1 VEYRGNESRVS
12 LLPNVPTNR
21 PFQIEIAVTPR
32 FDVFYALYAVT
43 NKAASPL
50 EKWKERA
57 VARLPREFERM
68 ARRVAP
74 VPLFWPLLADALQ
87 RTAGEMTF
95 DEIIGALRVISAE
108 DLKAN
113 IVSGIFHD
121 PLAARAL
128 STGKKNLRQVLA
140 DDKLQGGELLAHF
153 GLRPYDANSHAAKAM
168 STLLSDPE
176 TFRQQLVLVLDR
188 FWETGFGA
196 DWSAL
201 QPSIR
206 DESFRV
212 RDLQDEGQSLEE
224 LSRDLALPV
233 TFDASAR
240 EIRPKSG
247 PAIPYDKVDRCFVI
261 PSGFNTRRWWAK
273 YETTGRF
280 SIYFPATRDS
290 IDPNRLPRE
299 VRAPR
304 QPRVQTAINA
314 ETVFRALGDTTRYAI
329 ASILARTPTT
339 SSDLARS
346 LRVSKPTITHH
357 VQALRAAGLIADMP
371 ADGST
376 KLALNRETISGVS
389 EAALEQLFSSTGSLS
404 LDTTR
409 KRRNG

>member
-1 VEYRGNESRVS
+1 MSPS
-12 LLPNVPTNR
+12 R
-21 PFQIEIAVTPR
+21 PFEIEIAVTPR
-32 FDVFYALYAVT
+32 FDVFYALYTIT
-43 NKAASPL
+43 NSTATPL

-57 VARLPREFERM
+57 VARLPRDFERI

-87 RTAGEMTF
+87 RTVGEMTF
-95 DEIIGALRVISAE
+95 DEIVGALREISVE

-121 PLAARAL
+121 ASATRAL

-140 DDKLQGGELLAHF
+140 DEKLQGGELLTHF
-153 GLRPYDANSHAAKAM
+153 GLRPYDANSHATKAM
-168 STLLSDPE
+168 STLLSDAE
-176 TFRQQLVLVLDR
+176 AFRQQLLLVLDR
-188 FWETGFGA
+188 FWQTGFGA

-201 QPSIR
+201 EPSIR

-212 RDLQDEGQSLEE
+212 RDLRDEGLSIEE

-233 TFDASAR
+233 SFDANAR
-240 EIRPKSG
+240 EIRPKNG
-247 PAIPYDKVDRCFVI
+247 PPIAYDKVDRCFVI

-273 YETTGRF
+273 YETTAGRF

-290 IDPNRLPRE
+290 IDPNRLARE

-304 QPRVQTAINA
+304 VDLSRPAINA

-346 LRVSKPTITHH
+346 LKVSKPTITHH

-376 KLALNRETISGVS
+376 KLALNRETIGGVS

>member
-1 VEYRGNESRVS
+1 MTYS
-12 LLPNVPTNR
+12 R
-21 PFQIEIAVTPR
+21 PFEIEIAVTAR
-32 FDVFYALYAVT
+32 FDLFYALYTVT
-43 NKAASPL
+43 NSAVSPL
-50 EKWKERA
+50 EKWKDRA
-57 VARLPREFERM
+57 VARLPHDFERI

-95 DEIIGALRVISAE
+95 DEIVGALREISAQ
-108 DLKAN
+108 DLKTN

-121 PLAARAL
+121 ASTARAL

-140 DDKLQGGELLAHF
+140 DEKLQGAELLAHF
-153 GLRPYDANSHAAKAM
+153 GLRPYDANSHATKAM

-176 TFRQQLVLVLDR
+176 VFREQLVQALDR
-188 FWETGFGA
+188 FWQTGFGA

-201 QPSIR
+201 EPSIR

-233 TFDASAR
+233 TFDAGAR

-247 PAIPYDKVDRCFVI
+247 PPIAYDKVDRCFVI

-273 YETTGRF
+273 YETATGRF

-290 IDPNRLPRE
+290 IDPNRLTRE

-304 QPRVQTAINA
+304 VRRPQSAINA

-346 LRVSKPTITHH
+346 LKVSKPTITHH

-371 ADGST
+371 AGGST
-376 KLALNRETISGVS
+376 KLSLNRETIDGVS
-389 EAALEQLFSSTGSLS
+389 EAAVEQLFSSTGSLS

>member
-1 VEYRGNESRVS
+1 MSPS
-12 LLPNVPTNR
+12 R
-21 PFQIEIAVTPR
+21 PFEIEIAVTPR
-32 FDVFYALYAVT
+32 FDVFYALYTVSNAGT
-43 NKAASPL
+43 SPL

-57 VARLPREFERM
+57 VARLPRDFERS

-95 DEIIGALRVISAE
+95 DEIVGTLREISAE

-121 PLAARAL
+121 ASTARAL
-128 STGKKNLRQVLA
+128 SAGKKNLRQVLA
-140 DDKLQGGELLAHF
+140 DEKLPGGELLTHF
-153 GLRPYDANSHAAKAM
+153 GLRPYDANAHATKTM

-176 TFRQQLVLVLDR
+176 TFRQQVTLVLDR
-188 FWETGFGA
+188 FWQTGFGA

-201 QPSIR
+201 EPSIR

-212 RDLQDEGQSLEE
+212 RDLQDQGQPLED

-233 TFDASAR
+233 AFDASAR
-240 EIRPKSG
+240 EIRPKTG

-273 YETTGRF
+273 YETTTGRF
-280 SIYFPATRDS
+280 SIYFPATRHS
-290 IDPNRLPRE
+290 IDPNSLAREARTPRA
-299 VRAPR
+299 RPSR
-304 QPRVQTAINA
+304 PAINA

-346 LRVSKPTITHH
+346 LKVSKPTITHH
-357 VQALRAAGLIADMP
+357 IQALRAAGLIADAP

-376 KLALNRETISGVS
+376 KLSLNRETIGGVS
-389 EAALEQLFSSTGSLS
+389 EAAIEQLFSSTGSLS

>member
-1 VEYRGNESRVS
+1 MPS
-12 LLPNVPTNR
+12 R
-21 PFQIEIAVTPR
+21 PFEIEIAVTPR
-32 FDVFYALYAVT
+32 FDVFYALYTVVSAGV
-43 NKAASPL
+43 SPL
-50 EKWKERA
+50 EEWKERA
-57 VARLPREFERM
+57 VARLPRDFERS

-95 DEIIGALRVISAE
+95 DEIVGALREISAD

-121 PLAARAL
+121 ASAARAL
-128 STGKKNLRQVLA
+128 STGRKNLRQVLA
-140 DDKLQGGELLAHF
+140 DENLQGGELLTHF
-153 GLRPYDANSHAAKAM
+153 GLRPYDANSHATKSM

-176 TFRQQLVLVLDR
+176 VFREQLVQVLDR
-188 FWETGFGA
+188 FWQTGFGA
-196 DWSAL
+196 DWTAL
-201 QPSIR
+201 EPSIR

-212 RDLQDEGQSLEE
+212 RDLQDEGQSLGE
-224 LSRDLALPV
+224 LGRDLALPV
-233 TFDASAR
+233 TFDANAR
-240 EIRPKSG
+240 EIRPRNG
-247 PAIPYDKVDRCFVI
+247 QPIAYDKVDRCFVI

-273 YETTGRF
+273 YETKPGRF
-280 SIYFPATRDS
+280 SVYFPVTRDS
-290 IDPNRLPRE
+290 IDPNRLAGE
-299 VRAPR
+299 VRASISPR
-304 QPRVQTAINA
+304 ARRPQQPINA

-346 LRVSKPTITHH
+346 LKVSKPTITHH

-376 KLALNRETISGVS
+376 KLSLNRETIGGVS
-389 EAALEQLFSSTGSLS
+389 AAAVDQLFSSTGDLP

-409 KRRNG
+409 KRKKG

>member
-1 VEYRGNESRVS
+1 MTYS
-12 LLPNVPTNR
+12 R
-21 PFQIEIAVTPR
+21 PFEIEIAVTPR
-32 FDVFYALYAVT
+32 FDLFYALYTVT
-43 NKAASPL
+43 NSAVSPL
-50 EKWKERA
+50 EKWKDRA
-57 VARLPREFERM
+57 VARLPHDFERI

-95 DEIIGALRVISAE
+95 DEIVGALREISAQ
-108 DLKAN
+108 DLKTN

-121 PLAARAL
+121 ASTARAL

-140 DDKLQGGELLAHF
+140 DEKLQGAELLAHF
-153 GLRPYDANSHAAKAM
+153 GLRPYDANSHATKAM

-176 TFRQQLVLVLDR
+176 VFREQLVQALDR
-188 FWETGFGA
+188 FWQTGFGA

-201 QPSIR
+201 EPSIR

-233 TFDASAR
+233 TFDAGAR

-247 PAIPYDKVDRCFVI
+247 PPIAYDKVDRCFVI

-273 YETTGRF
+273 YETATGRF

-290 IDPNRLPRE
+290 IDPNRLTRE

-304 QPRVQTAINA
+304 VRRPQSAINA

-346 LRVSKPTITHH
+346 LKVSKPTITHH

-371 ADGST
+371 AGGST
-376 KLALNRETISGVS
+376 KLSLNRETIDGVS
-389 EAALEQLFSSTGSLS
+389 EAAVEQLFSSTGSLS
-404 LDTTR
+404 LGTTR

>member
-1 VEYRGNESRVS
+1 MSPSRS
-12 LLPNVPTNR
+12 
-21 PFQIEIAVTPR
+21 FAIEIAVTPR
-32 FDVFYALYAVT
+32 FDVFYALHAIFHGGAT
-43 NKAASPL
+43 PL

-57 VARLPREFERM
+57 VARLPRDFERS
-68 ARRVAP
+68 ARRIAP

-87 RTAGEMTF
+87 RTAGEMMF
-95 DEIIGALRVISAE
+95 DEIVGALREISAE

-121 PLAARAL
+121 ASTARAL
-128 STGKKNLRQVLA
+128 GTGRKNLRQVLT
-140 DDKLQGGELLAHF
+140 DEKLQGGELLTHF
-153 GLRPYDANSHAAKAM
+153 GLRPYDANSHATKAM

-176 TFRQQLVLVLDR
+176 TFREQFVQVLDR
-188 FWETGFGA
+188 FWETGFGT

-201 QPSIR
+201 ESSIR

-212 RDLQDEGQSLEE
+212 RDLQDDGQSIEE

-247 PAIPYDKVDRCFVI
+247 PPIAYDKIDRCFVI

-273 YETTGRF
+273 YETTTGHF
-280 SIYFPATRDS
+280 SIYFPVTRDS
-290 IDPNRLPRE
+290 IDPNRLARE
-299 VRAPR
+299 VRAPSVR
-304 QPRVQTAINA
+304 RAQSAINA

-346 LRVSKPTITHH
+346 IKVSKPTITHH
-357 VQALRAAGLIADMP
+357 VQALRAAGLIADTP
-371 ADGST
+371 RDGST
-376 KLALNRETISGVS
+376 KLSLNRDTIRGVS
-389 EAALEQLFSSTGSLS
+389 EAAMEQLFSSTGSLS

-409 KRRNG
+409 KRRNT